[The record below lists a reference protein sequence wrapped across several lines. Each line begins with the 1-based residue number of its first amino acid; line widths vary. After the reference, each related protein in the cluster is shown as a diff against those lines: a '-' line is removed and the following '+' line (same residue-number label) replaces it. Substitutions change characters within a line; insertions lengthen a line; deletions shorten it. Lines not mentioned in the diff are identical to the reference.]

1 MTNRL
6 VLLLG
11 EFGNSEKA
19 MDAVLR
25 EWSSAGLLD
34 TVAWTSIEDGVER
47 RPRTTVNEVDGA
59 KETDLFDLL
68 TSRIWKQVSV
78 VAVRTSRLD
87 TLSRVRFNNE
97 LALLRMVEKSF
108 EAHNNLDFVS
118 FTVSIGEEE
127 GLSHAAFSPN
137 WKLHILHEPAVR
149 IDQAVASQPLWDDH
163 RHLLVALL
171 ALSTAGGFVWQ
182 TTSLA
187 VGLSDPVSGLFRP
200 IRIGRSYLRVVSA
213 GRLTDEVLSGAFP
226 ASGPWSV
233 PPDVPNSRAVPPGS
247 TIPDNV
253 INAVLDSGAFRL
265 GSGPKPKIRSGKD
278 MSMLEGLKLF
288 LKKFGEA
295 LRSIPVNF
303 VAKVKGEI
311 EEFIQKT
318 TFGADSSILLKFN
331 PSESDLDTDE
341 IVGLI
346 RNLHLAAEMDP
357 IGESKPW
364 EVLQTVALGSVDGGR
379 FPETVPVPM
388 SGSNRLI
395 YTDPVAIG
403 PSPNDSSFHISQFE
417 QHLLNLKDTQQD
429 IGPMDVEV
437 AMMLKLRLSAMRQ
450 EMAVRDNAPTKPVA
464 PSTTS
469 GTTQTN
475 KKPAKNKKKNKKAK
489 QKRRLFGWLRRKKKV
504 VSTTAQSVAPASEIP
519 LDSASTKDQKV
530 EIPPTESASI
540 EVSASSDTVTPSAV
554 DSPVSVTTEESS
566 TTSNVEADRHR
577 PSHPKFDPREYVPL
591 TVYYQGDRP
600 ELAEG
605 YAAPNAAYEAAMA
618 SYKSAAGF
626 WVLNKGCDHCGTQY
640 DHGVLY
646 LHEPTQELVHIGHI
660 CARKAHGLPDEADLL
675 ATRLADL
682 EKRFDEWMRLRSGSL
697 LWRVGQSII
706 NSTMTARSQLANDL
720 AYLEKR
726 PQIEEAAH
734 AAGAKFGTWT
744 RRGFMVLIGLIAA
757 SVASIVF
764 TPLPL
769 LLFVLTVVI
778 YFSGFITK
786 LVSLAREVVRAEF
799 RLRQEMDNF
808 DFVYTR
814 ARFLMSEIVRLQS
827 VRDQFDDWQLVL
839 REVVHVPFG
848 KQIGFATTRMGVE
861 DVTRPPALILGKSR
875 PDDRQK
881 MQLFLSAR
889 KQTIHGG
896 WLTEIMDI
904 MKDDWKAD
912 YETARM
918 TGPADNIVPEA
929 DNAPSN
935 SIVGKRPLSDEDV
948 YYPRTDFR
956 RRVVSG
962 VLQSKLV
969 AKKAEQV
976 AEDLRRT
983 SLDHLLAAV
992 EVSGLGSALNG
1003 LPVKDFLEGLSSR
1016 AADAVA
1022 FPADLI
1028 ADDYSNHRIF
1038 GPELILPDAG
1048 ALSVETAQIQVQPGV
1063 ELTAAAWR
1071 VELSG
1076 PIHPLEVLRGFSRV
1090 DTEVDDDDPTS
1101 GDDNPEPP
1109 ASPPD
1114 SPV

>member
-1 MTNRL
+1 
-6 VLLLG
+6 
-11 EFGNSEKA
+11 
-19 MDAVLR
+19 
-25 EWSSAGLLD
+25 
-34 TVAWTSIEDGVER
+34 
-47 RPRTTVNEVDGA
+47 
-59 KETDLFDLL
+59 
-68 TSRIWKQVSV
+68 
-78 VAVRTSRLD
+78 
-87 TLSRVRFNNE
+87 
-97 LALLRMVEKSF
+97 
-108 EAHNNLDFVS
+108 
-118 FTVSIGEEE
+118 
-127 GLSHAAFSPN
+127 
-137 WKLHILHEPAVR
+137 
-149 IDQAVASQPLWDDH
+149 
-163 RHLLVALL
+163 
-171 ALSTAGGFVWQ
+171 
-182 TTSLA
+182 
-187 VGLSDPVSGLFRP
+187 
-200 IRIGRSYLRVVSA
+200 
-213 GRLTDEVLSGAFP
+213 
-226 ASGPWSV
+226 
-233 PPDVPNSRAVPPGS
+233 
-247 TIPDNV
+247 
-253 INAVLDSGAFRL
+253 
-265 GSGPKPKIRSGKD
+265 
-278 MSMLEGLKLF
+278 
-288 LKKFGEA
+288 
-295 LRSIPVNF
+295 
-303 VAKVKGEI
+303 
-311 EEFIQKT
+311 
-318 TFGADSSILLKFN
+318 
-331 PSESDLDTDE
+331 
-341 IVGLI
+341 
-346 RNLHLAAEMDP
+346 
-357 IGESKPW
+357 
-364 EVLQTVALGSVDGGR
+364 
-379 FPETVPVPM
+379 
-388 SGSNRLI
+388 
-395 YTDPVAIG
+395 
-403 PSPNDSSFHISQFE
+403 
-417 QHLLNLKDTQQD
+417 
-429 IGPMDVEV
+429 
-437 AMMLKLRLSAMRQ
+437 
-450 EMAVRDNAPTKPVA
+450 
-464 PSTTS
+464 
-469 GTTQTN
+469 
-475 KKPAKNKKKNKKAK
+475 
-489 QKRRLFGWLRRKKKV
+489 
-504 VSTTAQSVAPASEIP
+504 
-519 LDSASTKDQKV
+519 
-530 EIPPTESASI
+530 
-540 EVSASSDTVTPSAV
+540 
-554 DSPVSVTTEESS
+554 
-566 TTSNVEADRHR
+566 
-577 PSHPKFDPREYVPL
+577 
-591 TVYYQGDRP
+591 
-600 ELAEG
+600 
-605 YAAPNAAYEAAMA
+605 
-618 SYKSAAGF
+618 
-626 WVLNKGCDHCGTQY
+626 
-640 DHGVLY
+640 
-646 LHEPTQELVHIGHI
+646 
-660 CARKAHGLPDEADLL
+660 
-675 ATRLADL
+675 
-682 EKRFDEWMRLRSGSL
+682 
-697 LWRVGQSII
+697 
-706 NSTMTARSQLANDL
+706 
-720 AYLEKR
+720 
-726 PQIEEAAH
+726 
-734 AAGAKFGTWT
+734 
-744 RRGFMVLIGLIAA
+744 
-757 SVASIVF
+757 
-764 TPLPL
+764 
-769 LLFVLTVVI
+769 
-778 YFSGFITK
+778 